1 MNELIRKELTIT
13 GMTCSGCER
22 RIETALHKLNGIGK
36 VRASFRKS
44 RVELE
49 FDESL
54 LTMDKIIAAIESQG
68 YGVGENQEAD
78 SAGKL
83 PINHL
88 LGIIIILLA
97 FYLMVSNNQGFNFL
111 PQIDQSMG
119 YGILFIVGLMTSLH
133 CIAMCGGINLSQCV
147 AIEIEDNNIKKY
159 SSVKPS
165 LLYNSGRVL
174 SYTIIGGIVGAL
186 GSAVSFSG
194 TAKGT
199 VAIIAG
205 AFMIIMGINMLNLF
219 PWLRKIIP
227 SLPVV
232 FGNKIYN
239 NNGKRPFWVGMLN
252 GLMPCGPLQ
261 AMQLYALASGSFW
274 AGATSMLV
282 FSLGTVPLMFGF
294 GTLSSFLSSKYTRQ
308 ILKVSA
314 VLVIFLGMIMLN
326 RGFNMSGFNAI
337 AATESKNISSQN
349 AAKIEGDVQVV
360 TTTLDDGSYKPI
372 IVQKGIPVKWTI
384 KATEE
389 GLNGCNNPVTIPK
402 YNIQKELVTG
412 DNLIEFTPQ
421 AEGDITYTCWMGMV
435 SSNIKVVADLDK
447 LSAQDINQNN
457 TLAPSPSGG
466 GCCSANTN
474 TQAKQQSSSRSLPA
488 CCRP

>member
-1 MNELIRKELTIT
+1 
-13 GMTCSGCER
+13 
-22 RIETALHKLNGIGK
+22 
-36 VRASFRKS
+36 
-44 RVELE
+44 
-49 FDESL
+49 
-54 LTMDKIIAAIESQG
+54 
-68 YGVGENQEAD
+68 
-78 SAGKL
+78 
-83 PINHL
+83 
-88 LGIIIILLA
+88 
-97 FYLMVSNNQGFNFL
+97 
-111 PQIDQSMG
+111 
-119 YGILFIVGLMTSLH
+119 
-133 CIAMCGGINLSQCV
+133 
-147 AIEIEDNNIKKY
+147 
-159 SSVKPS
+159 
-165 LLYNSGRVL
+165 
-174 SYTIIGGIVGAL
+174 
-186 GSAVSFSG
+186 
-194 TAKGT
+194 
-199 VAIIAG
+199 
-205 AFMIIMGINMLNLF
+205 MIIMGLNMLNLF

-326 RGFNMSGFNAI
+326 RGFNMSGINAI
-337 AATESKNISSQN
+337 AAVESKNISSQN
-349 AAKIEGDVQVV
+349 IAEIEGNVQVV

-384 KATEE
+384 KATEA

-402 YNIQKELVTG
+402 YNIQKELAVG

-447 LSAQDINQNN
+447 LSAQDMKQNN
-457 TLAPSPSGG
+457 TVAPSSSGG
-466 GCCSANTN
+466 GCCSANPN
-474 TQAKQQSSSRSLPA
+474 TQAKQQTAPRSLPA